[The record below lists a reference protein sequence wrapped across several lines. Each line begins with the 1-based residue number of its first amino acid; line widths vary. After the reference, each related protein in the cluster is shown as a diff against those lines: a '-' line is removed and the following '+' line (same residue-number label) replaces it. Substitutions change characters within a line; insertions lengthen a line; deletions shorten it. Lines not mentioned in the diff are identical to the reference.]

1 MGADAA
7 ENPVRSLVKDKQ
19 SQSCQ
24 KEPLGA
30 LAPITE
36 LIPAAALFL
45 TIVSAIMRVAE
56 RECVA

>member
-19 SQSCQ
+19 SQFFR

-45 TIVSAIMRVAE
+45 TIGSAIMRVAE
-56 RECVA
+56 RECV

>member
-1 MGADAA
+1 M
-7 ENPVRSLVKDKQ
+7 KDKQ
-19 SQSCQ
+19 SQFCR

-45 TIVSAIMRVAE
+45 TIGSAIMRVAE
-56 RECVA
+56 RECV

>member
-1 MGADAA
+1 M
-7 ENPVRSLVKDKQ
+7 KDKQ